1 MSLRDPVRRASS
13 AAVWAFAVAVAQP
26 GLAADSAEPP
36 PEPAAAYF
44 RPIAPVEPAGSETG
58 AGAGSAKSGFDWGAA
73 SRQAFLALSIQ
84 HGIRLASQEKTR
96 KELGG
101 PFFGDY
107 WRSIKGIRGWEDG
120 DSAEVNYIAH
130 PAMGAA
136 AGYIQVQNDPR
147 GGVEFGGSAEYWK
160 SRLRALGFSAIYTAA
175 FEIGPYSE
183 ATIGNV
189 GLNEGTNGAV
199 DFVITPTGGFVWM
212 VAEDALDK
220 HVVQALERRSGNRW
234 AVASARCFLNPTRSL
249 ARMLQFR
256 PPWRRDGR
264 PLP

>member
-1 MSLRDPVRRASS
+1 MDSRAGIRRVRPAVC
-13 AAVWAFAVAVAQP
+13 AALLILTLIGPIW
-26 GLAADSAEPP
+26 AADGAEPP
-36 PEPAAAYF
+36 PDASPSAF
-44 RPIAPVEPAGSETG
+44 LRPILPVEPDGSLG
-58 AGAGSAKSGFDWGAA
+58 KNDDDRRFNWAAA
-73 SRQAFLALSIQ
+73 SRQAGLALSVQ
-84 HGIRLASQEKTR
+84 HGIRLLSQEKTR

-101 PFFGDY
+101 PFFADY
-107 WRSIKGIRGWEDG
+107 WRSVRGIRGWEDG
-120 DSAEVNYIAH
+120 DSPEVNYVAH

-147 GGVEFGGSAEYWK
+147 GNVEFGGSPEYWK
-160 SRLRALGFSAIYTAA
+160 SRMRALGFSTLYTVA
-175 FEIGPYSE
+175 FEVGPFSE

-212 VAEDALDK
+212 VAEDVLDK
-220 HVVQALERRSGNRW
+220 HVVRRLERGSHSRLT
-234 AVASARCFLNPTRSL
+234 VITARCFLNPTRSL